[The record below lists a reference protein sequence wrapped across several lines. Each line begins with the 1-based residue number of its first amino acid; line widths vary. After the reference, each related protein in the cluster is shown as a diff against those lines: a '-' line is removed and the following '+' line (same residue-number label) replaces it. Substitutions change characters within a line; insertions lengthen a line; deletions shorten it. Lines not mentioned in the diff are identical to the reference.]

1 MIILCSFSFF
11 LEIFQNIKNYYVIKQ
26 MLKFKKLKY
35 VIHKIIK
42 SCVLSHSAMSN
53 SLQPYEL

>member
-1 MIILCSFSFF
+1 
-11 LEIFQNIKNYYVIKQ
+11 

-42 SCVLSHSAMSN
+42 SCVLSHSAVSN

>member
-11 LEIFQNIKNYYVIKQ
+11 LEIFQNIKNYVIKQ

-42 SCVLSHSAMSN
+42 SCVLSRSAMSN